1 MFNGNLEVAEPV
13 LFKKR
18 GFPHSGFNQRL
29 RGSVTVLFKQTFIE
43 RTSIHTDA
51 DRGTVI

>member
-18 GFPHSGFNQRL
+18 GFPYSGFNQRL
-29 RGSVTVLFKQTFIE
+29 RGGVAIFFEQTFIK
-43 RTSIHTDA
+43 RTSIHADT